1 MEMLYIDEKYAKEMV
16 AHALQDDPDECCGI
30 LAGPDGKVV
39 KLYRMTNT
47 ERSPY
52 RYSMDP
58 KEQISVDREMDDKG
72 WELLAIYHSHTHS
85 AAYPSSTDVRMA
97 TWPDGTSIWPDAHY
111 ILVSLEDHDNPPV
124 RAFRIT
130 DGSVTEEEVRVTQE

>member
-1 MEMLYIDEKYAKEMV
+1 MEIAKRYVDEMV
-16 AHALQDDPDECCGI
+16 SHALEDDPDECCGI

-58 KEQISVDREMDDKG
+58 KEQISVDREIDDKG

-130 DGSVTEEEVRVTQE
+130 DGSVTEEELRVTQK

>member
-1 MEMLYIDEKYAKEMV
+1 MEIAKRYVDEMV
-16 AHALQDDPDECCGI
+16 SHALEDDPDECCGI
-30 LAGPDGKVV
+30 LAGPDGRVV

-58 KEQISVDREMDDKG
+58 KEQISVDREMDDNG

-97 TWPDGTSIWPDAHY
+97 TWPDGTSIWPDAQY

-130 DGSVTEEEVRVTQE
+130 DGSVTEEDLRVTQE

>member
-1 MEMLYIDEKYAKEMV
+1 MEIAKRYVDEMV
-16 AHALQDDPDECCGI
+16 SHALEDDPDECCGI

-58 KEQISVDREMDDKG
+58 KEQISVDREMDDNG

-130 DGSVTEEEVRVTQE
+130 DGSVTEEELRVTQE

>member
-1 MEMLYIDEKYAKEMV
+1 MEIAKQYVDEMV
-16 AHALQDDPDECCGI
+16 SHALEDDPDECCGI

-58 KEQISVDREMDDKG
+58 KEQINVNREMDDNG

-130 DGSVTEEEVRVTQE
+130 DGSVTEEDLRVTQE

>member
-1 MEMLYIDEKYAKEMV
+1 MEIAKQYVDEMV
-16 AHALQDDPDECCGI
+16 SHALEDDPDECCGI

-58 KEQISVDREMDDKG
+58 KEQISVNREMDDNG

-111 ILVSLEDHDNPPV
+111 ILVSLEDHNNPPV

-130 DGSVTEEEVRVTQE
+130 DGSVTEEELRVTQE

>member
-1 MEMLYIDEKYAKEMV
+1 MEIAKQYVDEMV
-16 AHALQDDPDECCGI
+16 SHALEDNPDECCGI
-30 LAGPDGKVV
+30 LAGPDDKVV

-58 KEQISVDREMDDKG
+58 KEQISVNREMDDNG

-85 AAYPSSTDVRMA
+85 AAYPSSTDVRLA

-111 ILVSLEDHDNPPV
+111 ILVSLEDYDNPLV

-130 DGSVTEEEVRVTQE
+130 DGSVTEEELRVIQE

>member
-1 MEMLYIDEKYAKEMV
+1 MEIAKRYVDEMV
-16 AHALQDDPDECCGI
+16 SHALEDDPDECCGI

-58 KEQISVDREMDDKG
+58 KEQISVDREIDDKG

-130 DGSVTEEEVRVTQE
+130 DGSVIEEELRVTQE

>member
-1 MEMLYIDEKYAKEMV
+1 MEIAKQYVDEMV
-16 AHALQDDPDECCGI
+16 SHALEDNPDECCGI
-30 LAGPDGKVV
+30 LAGPDDKVV

-58 KEQISVDREMDDKG
+58 KEQISVNREMDDNG

-111 ILVSLEDHDNPPV
+111 ILVSLEDHDNPLV

-130 DGSVTEEEVRVTQE
+130 DGSVTKEELRVT

>member
-1 MEMLYIDEKYAKEMV
+1 LEIAKQYVDEMV
-16 AHALQDDPDECCGI
+16 SHALEDDPDECCGI

-58 KEQISVDREMDDKG
+58 KEQISVNREMDDNG

-111 ILVSLEDHDNPPV
+111 ILVSLEDHNNPPV

-130 DGSVTEEEVRVTQE
+130 DGSVTEEELRVTQE

>member
-1 MEMLYIDEKYAKEMV
+1 MEIAKRYVDEMV
-16 AHALQDDPDECCGI
+16 SHALEDDPDECCGI

-58 KEQISVDREMDDKG
+58 KEQISVDREIDDKG

-130 DGSVTEEEVRVTQE
+130 DGSVTEEELRVTQE

>member
-1 MEMLYIDEKYAKEMV
+1 MFYINENHAKEI
-16 AHALQDDPDECCGI
+16 ADHAIQDDPNECCGI
-30 LAGPDGKVV
+30 LAGKDGHIE
-39 KLYRMTNT
+39 KLFRMTNAET
-47 ERSPY
+47 SPY

-58 KEQISVDREMDDKG
+58 KEQISVNREMDDNG
-72 WELLAIYHSHTHS
+72 WELLAIYHSHTHP

-111 ILVSLEDHDNPPV
+111 ILVSLEDHDNPLV

-130 DGSVTEEEVRVTQE
+130 DGSVTKEELRVT